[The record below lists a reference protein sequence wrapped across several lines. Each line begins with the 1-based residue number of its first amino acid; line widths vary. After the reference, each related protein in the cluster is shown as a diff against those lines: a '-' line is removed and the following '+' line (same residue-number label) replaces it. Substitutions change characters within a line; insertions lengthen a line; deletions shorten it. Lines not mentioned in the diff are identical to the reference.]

1 MKGVMKLKN
10 KKILDINN
18 LLKNIKSID
27 KIELDN
33 GNFKFIINQLVKLKK
48 NLI

>member
-1 MKGVMKLKN
+1 MKLKN

-33 GNFKFIINQLVKLKK
+33 ENFKFDIKFISGSPGTVAE
-48 NLI
+48 

>member
-1 MKGVMKLKN
+1 MKGVLKLKN

-33 GNFKFIINQLVKLKK
+33 GNFKFDIKFIFG
-48 NLI
+48 